1 MLPSLPMTRACRRVV
16 QAAFLSALSMP
27 PLLAAA
33 GEIRIGGTGNALGTI
48 RLLAEAYMQQQ
59 SQTKVVV
66 LPSVGTSGA
75 IKAVPKGA
83 IEIGLSSRT
92 LTEEEAKS
100 GISTTEYAQSPTVLA
115 VHKDVKASSITTDQL
130 IDIYSGKLSTWP
142 DGARIRPVLRQPGDD
157 NTRQLRSLSPEVE
170 KAIAVAEQRPGALF
184 AVIDQE
190 AADKMESVPGGLG
203 VTTVALIQSE
213 KRSLRA
219 LVLDGVEP
227 TPANAKSGR
236 YPLIKHFHFVLPK
249 EPAPEVQ
256 AFVSFVKSP
265 QGRKILEQ
273 TGHTLP

>member
-48 RLLAEAYMQQQ
+48 RLLAEAYMRQQ

-130 IDIYSGKLSTWP
+130 IDI
-142 DGARIRPVLRQPGDD
+142 RPVLRQPGDD
-157 NTRQLRSLSPEVE
+157 NTRQLRSLSPEVD